1 MKKKTSKVFHSKDPS
16 VCTCVYQKK
25 DKGFLVLKSPL
36 FPAEASLPPSLPAVV
51 YSSPESSQG
60 FQQHR
65 CCGDHCSHLLV
76 SAKKHIQ
83 VVRPCHQLSLA
94 QNIKVTDIV
103 FPKQAI
109 NQTHCSKRKFRQ
121 CRSLVQEP
129 LGVSGR
135 DSGLG
140 HLILNLNL
148 NFTARRLAEVSPGG
162 VPRDNWMLGVWIK
175 LTKEYY
181 RTECLFIIFIKMSS
195 VILEFPCAMA
205 SK

>member
-1 MKKKTSKVFHSKDPS
+1 MLHKKKKPTSKVFHSKEKS
-16 VCTCVYQKK
+16 VRTCVYQKK
-25 DKGFLVLKSPL
+25 DKGCLILKSPL
-36 FPAEASLPPSLPAVV
+36 FPAEASLPRSCL

-109 NQTHCSKRKFRQ
+109 NQTHHSKVQ
-121 CRSLVQEP
+121 CRSLVREA

-135 DSGLG
+135 DSGLC

-148 NFTARRLAEVSPGG
+148 NCTARRLAELSPGG

-195 VILEFPCAMA
+195 VILKFPCAMV